1 MSAVNTR
8 PTLRSVIGRGHMILA
23 LVAVSLASV
32 SLTLLGVLALR
43 VYAEHNLHL
52 IARSINYTVEAAVV
66 FNDSAAATEA
76 LSLIAST
83 EEVAR
88 AEVFD
93 ANGKLLA
100 QWVRPDTGM
109 LSRVELELAHTLLEQ
124 PISQPIL
131 HQGRTVGSIHLTG
144 HGASLLRFLLSGLAG
159 ILICT
164 ALSAWVAL
172 HLAQRLLRGITGPL
186 QSLAAVAHAARSER
200 DFDRRVPPAQIAEL
214 DSLGSD
220 FNALLGEMEA
230 WQSHL
235 QSENETL
242 AHQASHDSLTGLPN
256 RAFFEGRLIRAL
268 RSAAKLNERVAV
280 LFLDSDRFKDIND
293 NFGHAAGDA
302 VLVAVA
308 ERVRAQ
314 LREDD
319 LAPCSMPPTPRCTR
333 PSACRWAASK
343 RRSRRAPSSM
353 FNTGVDPLFST
364 ARFMFI
370 TLLVALLALG
380 GCQTAPPKGLTPA
393 QVAVLKQQGFELTD
407 EGWAFGLSGKVL
419 FGSDIEALNKP
430 STDIVERIG
439 KALLG
444 VGIERVRVD
453 GHTDASGKEAYNQQL
468 SLRRAKSVAKVLT
481 GVGMKEENIQL
492 RGLGSSEPVASN
504 TTVAGRTE
512 NRRVSIVVI
521 AD

>member
-1 MSAVNTR
+1 MKAVKAR
-8 PTLRSVIGRGHMILA
+8 PTLRSVIGRGHLILA
-23 LVAVSLASV
+23 LVAVTLASV

-66 FNDSAAATEA
+66 FNDSSAATEA

-83 EEVAR
+83 EEVAQ

-100 QWVRPDTGM
+100 QWVRPETGM
-109 LSRVELELAHTLLEQ
+109 LSKVELALAHALLEQ
-124 PISQPIL
+124 PISQPIV
-131 HQGRTVGSIHLTG
+131 HQGQTVGSIHVVG
-144 HGASLLRFLLSGLAG
+144 HGGSLLRFLLSGLAG
-159 ILICT
+159 IVICT

-172 HLAQRLLRGITGPL
+172 YLARRLLLGITRPL

-268 RSAAKLNERVAV
+268 RSAAKVNERVAV

-308 ERVRAQ
+308 ERVRTQ

-319 LAPCSMPPTPRCTR
+319 LVARLGGDEFAVLLAPLHKLDDAQRIADKIIASMDKPIPLPGNTQVLTSLSIGIAVYPDHGATP
-333 PSACRWAASK
+333 
-343 RRSRRAPSSM
+343 
-353 FNTGVDPLFST
+353 G
-364 ARFMFI
+364 
-370 TLLVALLALG
+370 TLLNAADAAMYQAKRLSQG
-380 GCQTAPPKGLTPA
+380 GQQTA
-393 QVAVLKQQGFELTD
+393 E
-407 EGWAFGLSGKVL
+407 
-419 FGSDIEALNKP
+419 
-430 STDIVERIG
+430 
-439 KALLG
+439 
-444 VGIERVRVD
+444 
-453 GHTDASGKEAYNQQL
+453 
-468 SLRRAKSVAKVLT
+468 
-481 GVGMKEENIQL
+481 
-492 RGLGSSEPVASN
+492 SEPTAANVNHRS
-504 TTVAGRTE
+504 
-512 NRRVSIVVI
+512 
-521 AD
+521 

>member
-1 MSAVNTR
+1 MSRNKVR
-8 PTLRSVIGRGHMILA
+8 PTLRSVIARGHMILA
-23 LVAVSLASV
+23 LVAVTLASV

-83 EEVAR
+83 EEVAQ

-93 ANGKLLA
+93 INGKLLA
-100 QWVRPDTGM
+100 RWVRPETGM
-109 LSRVELELAHTLLEQ
+109 LSRVELQIAHALLEQ

-131 HQGRTVGSIHLTG
+131 RQGQTVGSLHLVG
-144 HGASLLRFLLSGLAG
+144 HGGSLLRFLLSGLVG

-172 HLAQRLLRGITGPL
+172 HLSRRLLNGITVPL
-186 QSLAAVAHAARSER
+186 QRLAAVAHAARSER
-200 DFDRRVPPAQIAEL
+200 DFDRRVPSAQIAEL

-268 RSAAKLNERVAV
+268 RSAAKVNERVAV

-293 NFGHAAGDA
+293 SFGHAAGDA

-308 ERVRAQ
+308 DRVRAQ
-314 LREDD
+314 LRENDLVARLGGD
-319 LAPCSMPPTPRCTR
+319 EFAVLLAPLHKAEDAQRI
-333 PSACRWAASK
+333 ADK
-343 RRSRRAPSSM
+343 IISSM
-353 FNTGVDPLFST
+353 DVPIPLPGGTEVLTSLSIGIAIYPDHGAT
-364 ARFMFI
+364 PG
-370 TLLVALLALG
+370 ALLNAADAAMYQAKRLSQG
-380 GCQTAPPKGLTPA
+380 GQHTA
-393 QVAVLKQQGFELTD
+393 ES
-407 EGWAFGLSGKVL
+407 E
-419 FGSDIEALNKP
+419 
-430 STDIVERIG
+430 
-439 KALLG
+439 
-444 VGIERVRVD
+444 
-453 GHTDASGKEAYNQQL
+453 H
-468 SLRRAKSVAKVLT
+468 SVANV
-481 GVGMKEENIQL
+481 QH
-492 RGLGSSEPVASN
+492 RS
-504 TTVAGRTE
+504 
-512 NRRVSIVVI
+512 
-521 AD
+521 

>member
-1 MSAVNTR
+1 MSKPKAR
-8 PTLRSVIGRGHMILA
+8 PTLRSVIGRGHLILA
-23 LVAVSLASV
+23 LVAVTLASV

-43 VYAEHNLHL
+43 VYADHNLNL

-66 FNDSAAATEA
+66 FNDSAAAAET

-83 EEVAR
+83 EEVAQ

-100 QWVRPDTGM
+100 QWVRPETGM
-109 LSRVELELAHTLLEQ
+109 LSQVELALAHTLLEQ

-131 HQGRTVGSIHLTG
+131 HQGRTVGSIHLVG
-144 HGASLLRFLLSGLAG
+144 HGGSLLRFLLSGLAG

-172 HLAQRLLRGITGPL
+172 YLARRLLLGITQPL
-186 QSLAAVAHAARSER
+186 QSLASVAHAARSER

-268 RSAAKLNERVAV
+268 RSAAKVNERVAV

-319 LAPCSMPPTPRCTR
+319 LVARLGGDEFAVLLAPLHKLEDAQRIADKIIASMDKPIPLPGNTQVLTSLSIGIAVYPEHGATP
-333 PSACRWAASK
+333 
-343 RRSRRAPSSM
+343 
-353 FNTGVDPLFST
+353 G
-364 ARFMFI
+364 
-370 TLLVALLALG
+370 TLLNAADAAMYQAKRLSQG
-380 GCQTAPPKGLTPA
+380 GQQTAESAPTA
-393 QVAVLKQQGFELTD
+393 ANVNHR
-407 EGWAFGLSGKVL
+407 S
-419 FGSDIEALNKP
+419 
-430 STDIVERIG
+430 
-439 KALLG
+439 
-444 VGIERVRVD
+444 
-453 GHTDASGKEAYNQQL
+453 
-468 SLRRAKSVAKVLT
+468 
-481 GVGMKEENIQL
+481 
-492 RGLGSSEPVASN
+492 
-504 TTVAGRTE
+504 
-512 NRRVSIVVI
+512 
-521 AD
+521 

>member
-1 MSAVNTR
+1 MRTAKAR
-8 PTLRSVIGRGHMILA
+8 PTLRSVIGRGHLILA
-23 LVAVSLASV
+23 LVAVTLASV

-66 FNDSAAATEA
+66 FDDSAAATEA

-83 EEVAR
+83 EEVAQ

-100 QWVRPDTGM
+100 QWVRPETGM
-109 LSRVELELAHTLLEQ
+109 LSKVELAVAHTLLEQ
-124 PISQPIL
+124 PISQPVL
-131 HQGRTVGSIHLTG
+131 HQGQPVGSIHLVG
-144 HGASLLRFLLSGLAG
+144 HGGSLLRFLLSGLAG

-172 HLAQRLLRGITGPL
+172 YLARRLLQGITQPL

-268 RSAAKLNERVAV
+268 RSAAKINEKVAV

-319 LAPCSMPPTPRCTR
+319 LVARLGGDEFAILLAPLHKAEDAQRIADKIIASMDKPIPLPGNTQVLTSLSIGIAIYPDHGATP
-333 PSACRWAASK
+333 
-343 RRSRRAPSSM
+343 
-353 FNTGVDPLFST
+353 G
-364 ARFMFI
+364 
-370 TLLVALLALG
+370 TLLNAADAAMYQAKRLSQG
-380 GCQTAPPKGLTPA
+380 GQQTA
-393 QVAVLKQQGFELTD
+393 
-407 EGWAFGLSGKVL
+407 
-419 FGSDIEALNKP
+419 EA
-430 STDIVERIG
+430 
-439 KALLG
+439 
-444 VGIERVRVD
+444 
-453 GHTDASGKEAYNQQL
+453 
-468 SLRRAKSVAKVLT
+468 
-481 GVGMKEENIQL
+481 
-492 RGLGSSEPVASN
+492 EPTAANVQHRS
-504 TTVAGRTE
+504 
-512 NRRVSIVVI
+512 
-521 AD
+521 